1 VTVIPG
7 PPSAVELRRLI
18 GHAATDIYDRKIG
31 RVVALSLNTDGEL
44 QSIEIQPEGSQLLRY
59 PSNCIMLY
67 KDALVLLPQW
77 KAETE
82 AIRKE
87 LNFIEK
93 RVHALNELM
102 NDSELPREVYEE
114 FRRSQEAALTE
125 ARRKSE
131 SLLHELKERMQKI
144 ADEVAELTSFLVGLK
159 LEYRAGEMD
168 KESLDSAYQ
177 AVEPSLKAA
186 IAEKQDIENTLTELS
201 RVCLPQEEQV
211 SPRSSLT
218 LRIRE

>member
-1 VTVIPG
+1 MTGIPG
-7 PPSAVELRRLI
+7 PISAVELRRLI
-18 GHAATDIYDRKIG
+18 GHAATDIYGRKIG

-44 QSIEIQPEGSQLLRY
+44 QSIEIQPEGSKLLRY

-87 LNFIEK
+87 LNFFEK

-125 ARRKSE
+125 TRRKGE

-168 KESLDSAYQ
+168 KESLDSAHR

-186 IAEKQDIENTLTELS
+186 VAEKQDIENALTELS
-201 RVCLPQEEQV
+201 RLCLPQEEQFR
-211 SPRSSLT
+211 PRSSLT

>member
-1 VTVIPG
+1 VTGIPG
-7 PPSAVELRRLI
+7 PISAVELRHLI
-18 GHAATDIYDRKIG
+18 GHTATDIYGRKIG

-59 PSNCIMLY
+59 PSDCIMLY

-77 KAETE
+77 KVETE
-82 AIRKE
+82 AVCKE
-87 LNFIEK
+87 LKFIEK

-102 NDSELPREVYEE
+102 SDSELPKEVYEE
-114 FRRSQEAALTE
+114 FRRNQEAALAET
-125 ARRKSE
+125 RRKGE
-131 SLLHELKERMQKI
+131 SLLHQLKERMQKI

-168 KESLDSAYQ
+168 KESLDSAHQ

-186 IAEKQDIENTLTELS
+186 VAEKQDVENALTELL
-201 RVCLPQEEQV
+201 RLCLPQEEQF

-218 LRIRE
+218 LRIRD

>member
-1 VTVIPG
+1 MTGIPG
-7 PPSAVELRRLI
+7 PISAVELRRLI
-18 GHAATDIYDRKIG
+18 GQTATDVYGRKIG

-59 PSNCIMLY
+59 PSDCIMLY

-77 KAETE
+77 KVEAE
-82 AIRKE
+82 AVCKE
-87 LNFIEK
+87 LKFIEK

-102 NDSELPREVYEE
+102 SDSELPREVYDE
-114 FRRSQEAALTE
+114 FRRSQEAVLAET
-125 ARRKSE
+125 RRKGE
-131 SLLHELKERMQKI
+131 SLLHQLAEKMQKI

-168 KESLDSAYQ
+168 KESLDSAHQ

-186 IAEKQDIENTLTELS
+186 VAEKQDIENTLTELS
-201 RVCLPQEEQV
+201 RLCLPQEEQLT
-211 SPRSSLT
+211 PNSSLT
-218 LRIRE
+218 LRIRD